1 MNQSNVLQQVVS
13 EHFSRAATQYDTAA
27 QLQLAVIKKLAT
39 QLLPEFERAQK
50 NEQANQNLHILDVGC
65 GTANLLQ
72 FLPSPFVYTGV
83 DIAQGMLAFSAEKF
97 SSLAA
102 DNQLNWRLAD
112 AQNLPFEENQFDFVF
127 SSLAWQWCDLEQV
140 LAQSYRVLKPGG
152 TLIFS
157 TLLDGT
163 LSELNQAFKQLD
175 NQVHINQFI
184 DFKTLAQAI
193 NSQHWHQVK
202 SQVVTEK
209 THYDSVYQL
218 LKELKS
224 IGANT
229 VSKNNQLYKRQPLT
243 KNRLAR
249 LELAYPRQS
258 NPAKTTASWQVAY
271 CHLQKS

>member
-1 MNQSNVLQQVVS
+1 MNQSNALQQVVS
-13 EHFSRAATQYDTAA
+13 EHFSRAAAQYDTAA
-27 QLQLAVIKKLAT
+27 QLQLKVIKKLAN
-39 QLLPEFERAQK
+39 QLLPEFK
-50 NEQANQNLHILDVGC
+50 MMQANKNLHILDVGC

-72 FLPSPFVYTGV
+72 FLPSPFAYTGV
-83 DIAQGMLAFSAEKF
+83 DIAEGMLAFSAEKF
-97 SSLAA
+97 SYLAA
-102 DNQLNWRLAD
+102 DNQLAWQLAD

-163 LSELNQAFKQLD
+163 LCELNQAFKQLD
-175 NQVHINQFI
+175 NQIHINQFI
-184 DFKTLAQAI
+184 DSQALEQAI
-193 NSQHWHQVK
+193 NSQDWHQVNA
-202 SQVVTEK
+202 QVLTEK

-258 NPAKTTASWQVAY
+258 NPVQTIASWQVAY
-271 CHLQKS
+271 CQLRKS